1 MSCDCSNT
9 PSDQPAQTPPPSA
22 RRGFML
28 KFGLGLMGIGGAIA
42 SIPIIGYAIT
52 PALKKYKNSWIDLG
66 GTADFPEGETRLG
79 KFTNPNAAPTDGES
93 AEQAVWV
100 RSYKPAQFQVFA
112 VNCAHLGCPVKWF
125 QQSKLFMCPCHGGVY
140 YEDGSHASG
149 PPPRGLFEYKWKIV
163 DGRLLIDAGRLPGLE
178 QSV

>member
-9 PSDQPAQTPPPSA
+9 PSNQPPPPSA

-28 KFGLGLMGIGGAIA
+28 KFGIGLMGIGGAIA
-42 SIPIIGYAIT
+42 SIPIIGYAVT

-100 RSYKPAQFQVFA
+100 RSYKPA
-112 VNCAHLGCPVKWF
+112 
-125 QQSKLFMCPCHGGVY
+125 
-140 YEDGSHASG
+140 
-149 PPPRGLFEYKWKIV
+149 RI
-163 DGRLLIDAGRLPGLE
+163 
-178 QSV
+178 

>member
-1 MSCDCSNT
+1 MSCDCSDCSNT
-9 PSDQPAQTPPPSA
+9 PSNQPPPPSA

-28 KFGLGLMGIGGAIA
+28 KFGIGLMGIGGAIA

-66 GTADFPEGETRLG
+66 GIADFPEGETRLG
-79 KFTNPNAAPTDGES
+79 KFTNPNAAPTDGAS

-149 PPPRGLFEYKWKIV
+149 PPPRGLFEYKCKIV